1 LSTRIDRVAGEEK
14 VFDKTMKASH
24 TGERA
29 GVKMISREDFG

>member
-14 VFDKTMKASH
+14 EFEETTKASY